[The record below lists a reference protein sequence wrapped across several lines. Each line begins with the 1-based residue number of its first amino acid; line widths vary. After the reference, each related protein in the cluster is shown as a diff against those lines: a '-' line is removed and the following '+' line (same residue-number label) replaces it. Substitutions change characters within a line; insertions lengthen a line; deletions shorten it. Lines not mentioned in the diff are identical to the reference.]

1 MIRVAPQ
8 RTHAAPCGTVAH
20 PPQSGIACRRI
31 GGGGTFRP
39 PIVGTHRIA
48 PNYAPSKKRP
58 FRAQCGRIAPC
69 LCPIWCQI
77 PVATHSRARVPE
89 GRTLFVAKHPRRAP
103 PRLRRARARLRKR
116 SQIPHAALLSSL
128 NTSKLPEHPKT
139 KQQHGGHGP
148 RRRRGAAAA
157 ARARGAPRLT
167 AEQQAVMQQQQAAAL
182 AAQQQQFYYAAD
194 PNMPNPYY
202 AGGVPMYA
210 ANYGYY
216 GGPPVMYPGYAP
228 TLLPPAGDAPQRTRR
243 RRRGSARGRRG
254 GRRDG
259 DNGDAAAAD
268 ENGDASPRAAPAET
282 PAFSAA
288 DFPSLG
294 VATGIKEPAQQWV
307 TPAAP
312 VTAQT
317 LGQEPPAAV
326 AAAQAAPA
334 VSEPPKPP
342 PPPHKP
348 KDGRKCGVCA
358 WFEPSKKMGFI
369 RQDEGGDIFVHASDL
384 RDGVS
389 IEEGDR
395 VEYAVAQ
402 FKDRNKAID
411 VVPISQIVSTTPEED
426 ASDGTQ
432 EEEVPVFDRDG
443 LSFPRR
449 RGAAR
454 GAGGLGRLRGAVV
467 I

>member
-1 MIRVAPQ
+1 MADTAP
-8 RTHAAPCGTVAH
+8 AAV
-20 PPQSGIACRRI
+20 
-31 GGGGTFRP
+31 
-39 PIVGTHRIA
+39 
-48 PNYAPSKKRP
+48 
-58 FRAQCGRIAPC
+58 
-69 LCPIWCQI
+69 
-77 PVATHSRARVPE
+77 E
-89 GRTLFVAKHPRRAP
+89 AP
-103 PRLRRARARLRKR
+103 PPPPA
-116 SQIPHAALLSSL
+116 
-128 NTSKLPEHPKT
+128 PE
-139 KQQHGGHGP
+139 
-148 RRRRGAAAA
+148 
-157 ARARGAPRLT
+157 APPALT
-167 AEQQAVMQQQQAAAL
+167 AEQQAVLQQQQQQAAAL

-194 PNMPNPYY
+194 PNIPNPYY
-202 AGGVPMYA
+202 ANVAPMYA

-294 VATGIKEPAQQWV
+294 VATGIKEQAQQWV

-317 LGQEPPAAV
+317 IGQEPPAAV
-326 AAAQAAPA
+326 AAAPA
-334 VSEPPKPP
+334 STEPIKTPP

-432 EEEVPVFDRDG
+432 EEEVPVFDATDFPSLGGTARPAQPAAWGAAAPPSSLTAPPVVAPAPLVTKRPVPPPSPPRPASTNSGDGEKKDQGISQKRKTGVCLWYILKKRHGFIKPDEGGASDIFVHASDLRDG
-443 LSFPRR
+443 AIEEGDRVEYAVAKFKDRVKAVDVTVVAPAP
-449 RGAAR
+449 AA
-454 GAGGLGRLRGAVV
+454 AA
-467 I
+467 

>member
-1 MIRVAPQ
+1 MPD
-8 RTHAAPCGTVAH
+8 T
-20 PPQSGIACRRI
+20 GI
-31 GGGGTFRP
+31 
-39 PIVGTHRIA
+39 
-48 PNYAPSKKRP
+48 
-58 FRAQCGRIAPC
+58 
-69 LCPIWCQI
+69 
-77 PVATHSRARVPE
+77 ATHSRAR
-89 GRTLFVAKHPRRAP
+89 A
-103 PRLRRARARLRKR
+103 RKR
-116 SQIPHAALLSSL
+116 SPNTHAAVRGAHRFHAIPKS
-128 NTSKLPEHPKT
+128 LPEHPKT
-139 KQQHGGHGP
+139 KSLAFMADTAP
-148 RRRRGAAAA
+148 AAVE
-157 ARARGAPRLT
+157 APPPPPAPEAPPALT

-312 VTAQT
+312 VTAQN
-317 LGQEPPAAV
+317 PRPRAA
-326 AAAQAAPA
+326 
-334 VSEPPKPP
+334 
-342 PPPHKP
+342 
-348 KDGRKCGVCA
+348 R
-358 WFEPSKKMGFI
+358 
-369 RQDEGGDIFVHASDL
+369 
-384 RDGVS
+384 
-389 IEEGDR
+389 
-395 VEYAVAQ
+395 
-402 FKDRNKAID
+402 
-411 VVPISQIVSTTPEED
+411 
-426 ASDGTQ
+426 
-432 EEEVPVFDRDG
+432 
-443 LSFPRR
+443 RR
-449 RGAAR
+449 RGGPS
-454 GAGGLGRLRGAVV
+454 GAGRERAAEAAAASP
-467 I
+467 

>member
-1 MIRVAPQ
+1 MADTAP
-8 RTHAAPCGTVAH
+8 AAV
-20 PPQSGIACRRI
+20 
-31 GGGGTFRP
+31 
-39 PIVGTHRIA
+39 
-48 PNYAPSKKRP
+48 
-58 FRAQCGRIAPC
+58 
-69 LCPIWCQI
+69 
-77 PVATHSRARVPE
+77 E
-89 GRTLFVAKHPRRAP
+89 AP
-103 PRLRRARARLRKR
+103 PPPPA
-116 SQIPHAALLSSL
+116 
-128 NTSKLPEHPKT
+128 PE
-139 KQQHGGHGP
+139 
-148 RRRRGAAAA
+148 
-157 ARARGAPRLT
+157 APPALT

-259 DNGDAAAAD
+259 DNGDANPTD

-288 DFPSLG
+288 DFPSRG
-294 VATGIKEPAQQWV
+294 CDGDQRTG
-307 TPAAP
+307 
-312 VTAQT
+312 
-317 LGQEPPAAV
+317 AAV
-326 AAAQAAPA
+326 GDARRAGAGADPRPRAARRRRGGPSGAGIN
-334 VSEPPKPP
+334 EPPKPP

-389 IEEGDR
+389 IEEGDT

-432 EEEVPVFDRDG
+432 EEEVPVFDATDFPSLGGTARPAAPAAWG
-443 LSFPRR
+443 ASAVPSSLTAPPVVAPAPLVAKSQRRPRR
-449 RGAAR
+449 RRGPLPLQMMVRRRTRAFHKSAKPASASGTFLKKGTASSSPTRAAPR
-454 GAGGLGRLRGAVV
+454 TSLCTRRNRETARSRRATASSTRWPSSRTASRPST
-467 I
+467 

>member
-1 MIRVAPQ
+1 MADTAP
-8 RTHAAPCGTVAH
+8 AAV
-20 PPQSGIACRRI
+20 
-31 GGGGTFRP
+31 
-39 PIVGTHRIA
+39 
-48 PNYAPSKKRP
+48 
-58 FRAQCGRIAPC
+58 
-69 LCPIWCQI
+69 
-77 PVATHSRARVPE
+77 E
-89 GRTLFVAKHPRRAP
+89 AP
-103 PRLRRARARLRKR
+103 PPPPA
-116 SQIPHAALLSSL
+116 
-128 NTSKLPEHPKT
+128 PE
-139 KQQHGGHGP
+139 
-148 RRRRGAAAA
+148 
-157 ARARGAPRLT
+157 APPALT

-259 DNGDAAAAD
+259 DNGDANPTD

-312 VTAQT
+312 VPAQT

-326 AAAQAAPA
+326 AAAPAAT
-334 VSEPPKPP
+334 EPIKTPP

-432 EEEVPVFDRDG
+432 EEEVPVFDATD
-443 LSFPRR
+443 FPSLG
-449 RGAAR
+449 GAAR
-454 GAGGLGRLRGAVV
+454 PGAPAAWGASAVPSSLTAPPVVAPAPLVAKRPAPPPSPPRPASTSNDGEKKDQGISQKRKTGVCLWYILKKRHGFIKPDEGGASDIFVHASDLRDGAIEEGDRVEYAV
-467 I
+467 AKFKDRVKAVDVTVLSPAPAAAA